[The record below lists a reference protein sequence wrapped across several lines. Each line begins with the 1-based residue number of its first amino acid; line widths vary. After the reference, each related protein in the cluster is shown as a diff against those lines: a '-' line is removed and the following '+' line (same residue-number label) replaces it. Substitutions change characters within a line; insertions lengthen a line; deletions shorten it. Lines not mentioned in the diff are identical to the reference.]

1 MKFPGMDVGTFSST
15 HPFEKQ
21 YMSFCEPT
29 PARFFFCFSVAPV
42 ARCRLFVNPPANSQ
56 ISLLNTFLK
65 SAYCDVIIVQSPVEK
80 HDEVQGSTY

>member
-1 MKFPGMDVGTFSST
+1 MKFPGIDVGLFINP
-15 HPFEKQ
+15 PFRKARYEF
-21 YMSFCEPT
+21 FCEPT
-29 PARFFFCFSVAPV
+29 PARFFLLSAAPV

-65 SAYCDVIIVQSPVEK
+65 SANCDVIAVLSPVEK